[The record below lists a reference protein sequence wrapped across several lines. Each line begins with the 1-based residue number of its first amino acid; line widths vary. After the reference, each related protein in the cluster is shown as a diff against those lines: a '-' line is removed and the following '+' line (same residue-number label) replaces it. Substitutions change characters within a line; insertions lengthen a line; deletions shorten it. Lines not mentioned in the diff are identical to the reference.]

1 MIKKFNFS
9 IFIND
14 KKTNMK
20 KLFAIILPLLSL
32 FNCSTHSINPIV
44 DYKTNYDDNR
54 GIIDIA
60 YSNEKMNQQTIVLIR
75 NKEYSLKD
83 FKKLVSK
90 NKAQIEKITTDSL
103 EIKNLNYSDRGIKTI
118 IFASKK

>member
-32 FNCSTHSINPIV
+32 FNCSTQSINPIV